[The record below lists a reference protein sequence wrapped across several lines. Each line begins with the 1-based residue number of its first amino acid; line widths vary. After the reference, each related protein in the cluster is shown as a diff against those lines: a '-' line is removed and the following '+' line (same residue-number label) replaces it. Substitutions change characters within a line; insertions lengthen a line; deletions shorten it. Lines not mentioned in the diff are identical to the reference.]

1 MASKTYNVLFIVA
14 MLLLSSCSVFRGLA
28 LDGPSGP
35 DIYEYQKLER
45 DTIFKGDNPFHF
57 PLAASH
63 RCIDRSMHIT
73 YKKAGNIGKVR
84 IDSLVE
90 QWFGKDGQLLIIHND
105 SVVYDQ
111 WTEPFYPGKNAT
123 IFSVS
128 KSLTG
133 LLCGIAV
140 DEGYI
145 KGVDD
150 PVTDYIPELA
160 QYNATFK
167 KLRIVHL
174 LNMQAGFDFYE
185 DYELTLKGL
194 FKIFKIT
201 QLQYGHDFTRL
212 FRHIKFKSQP
222 GEKYEYNS
230 LTTALLSWIIERAT
244 GKTYADYMSE
254 KVWKPL
260 GMERDAWVTIDSRKH
275 HHTQG
280 FGGIATNV
288 YDLAK
293 IGRLY
298 LNGGTW
304 NGKQI
309 VSKEWIDRSLEKTTK
324 NKGYHYCWYHQYH
337 DDDAGNPSFYA
348 FGVGHQFI
356 YINQKKNVIIAR
368 IGNNYNWMGWEMS
381 FFDSLCDKLF

>member
-1 MASKTYNVLFIVA
+1 MASKAYNVLFIVA
-14 MLLLSSCSVFRGLA
+14 MLLFSSCSVFRGLT

-45 DTIFKGDNPFHF
+45 DTIFKGNNPFHF

-73 YKKAGNIGKVR
+73 HKKAGNAEEMR

-105 SVVYDQ
+105 SIVYDQ
-111 WTEPFYPGKNAT
+111 WTEPFYPRKNAT

-145 KGVDD
+145 KSVDD
-150 PVTDYIPELA
+150 YVTDYIPELA

-244 GKTYADYMSE
+244 GKTYANYMSE

-293 IGRLY
+293 
-298 LNGGTW
+298 
-304 NGKQI
+304 
-309 VSKEWIDRSLEKTTK
+309 
-324 NKGYHYCWYHQYH
+324 
-337 DDDAGNPSFYA
+337 
-348 FGVGHQFI
+348 
-356 YINQKKNVIIAR
+356 
-368 IGNNYNWMGWEMS
+368 
-381 FFDSLCDKLF
+381 

>member
-1 MASKTYNVLFIVA
+1 
-14 MLLLSSCSVFRGLA
+14 
-28 LDGPSGP
+28 
-35 DIYEYQKLER
+35 
-45 DTIFKGDNPFHF
+45 
-57 PLAASH
+57 
-63 RCIDRSMHIT
+63 
-73 YKKAGNIGKVR
+73 
-84 IDSLVE
+84 
-90 QWFGKDGQLLIIHND
+90 
-105 SVVYDQ
+105 
-111 WTEPFYPGKNAT
+111 
-123 IFSVS
+123 
-128 KSLTG
+128 
-133 LLCGIAV
+133 
-140 DEGYI
+140 
-145 KGVDD
+145 
-150 PVTDYIPELA
+150 
-160 QYNATFK
+160 
-167 KLRIVHL
+167 
-174 LNMQAGFDFYE
+174 MQAGFDFYE

-244 GKTYADYMSE
+244 GKTYANYMSE

-275 HHTQG
+275 HNTQG

-298 LNGGTW
+298 LNDGTW

-309 VSKEWIDRSLEKTTK
+309 VSKEWIDKSLEKTTE
-324 NKGYHYCWYHQYH
+324 NKGYHYCWYHQYR
-337 DDDAGNPSFYA
+337 DNNADNSSFYA